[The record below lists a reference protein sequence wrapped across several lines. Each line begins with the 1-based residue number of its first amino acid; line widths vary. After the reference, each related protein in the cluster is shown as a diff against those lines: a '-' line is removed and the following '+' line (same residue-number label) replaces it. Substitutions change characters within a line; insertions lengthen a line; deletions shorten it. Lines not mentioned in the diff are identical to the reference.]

1 MKSEP
6 KSVVGLRKEEAVRVL
21 EAIGVKVSVKMTTP
35 PRQLRKEPVSW
46 RVITQRETEEGIEL
60 VLTPELIDW
69 LTQSASE
76 NK

>member
-1 MKSEP
+1 MKPEP

-21 EAIGVKVSVKMTTP
+21 EAMGIKVSVKMTKP
-35 PRQLRKEPVSW
+35 PQQLRKEPVSW
-46 RVITQRETEEGIEL
+46 RVITQRETDEGIEL

-69 LTQSASE
+69 LTPSASE